1 MCIVKMHKK
10 PYKFDLVSKA
20 LGPISTQK
28 LPHGLMLNYKIVT
41 IITNDITKIWNWL
54 ISNKLGN

>member
-20 LGPISTQK
+20 LGSISTQK
-28 LPHGLMLNYKIVT
+28 LPHGLMFNYKMVT
-41 IITNDITKIWNWL
+41 IITNDITKFGI
-54 ISNKLGN
+54 G